1 MLQQFFYCN
10 VLLSGITCRLDI
22 TELLE
27 KRVKSRFSHRFIYMF
42 KQQDFTSLLSIFT
55 SYLKLPASE
64 SRKDNLLTKWNKT
77 IDELVKD
84 SQIKDALLFR
94 FNVVTDLHSIQNLA
108 ALIIANISQENE
120 LPQQK
125 VFLEAFKILDVDSK
139 AAMLQGIE

>member
-1 MLQQFFYCN
+1 
-10 VLLSGITCRLDI
+10 
-22 TELLE
+22 
-27 KRVKSRFSHRFIYMF
+27 MF

-64 SRKDNLLTKWNKT
+64 SRKDNLVTKWNKA